1 MKKVIVLVLLC
12 MQWVTVFCQNEDS
25 LSSEKKLREKILGDI
40 QTNLDKKNAVFDS
53 TIARINNRV
62 DNLDNVIKTT
72 TSVKEKAD
80 KLLER
85 VQILESKQIAEEG
98 NELNIYQANYQS
110 AVVNLVSMEREIKPL
125 LLFNA
130 SREFFSD
137 LNEAGNPM
145 NYAGY
150 KEWFSKFNKY
160 TKENKSNESLL
171 TISNNMLLFSGN
183 TAQYVPVV
191 GPMSS
196 ILFAS
201 MSTYVTSL
209 GKRQKAL
216 REESEKM
223 ITLTMKV
230 SQFDYDKGEIEHE
243 WELITDELKNMQ
255 ELYTKSLNSNLA
267 ILKINNA
274 DFNESFSGESDAEKR
289 YQYLTS
295 IRQKASDFVA
305 AQKTSAPKDWKEAVY
320 NQMMQVQS
328 LKTRFGQIT
337 FRINENII
345 KYGSLFIKYK
355 ADADIGIKMTNL
367 QSKLQQLKEIF
378 DKAFDPLD
386 YINSATRMYKV
397 A

>member
-1 MKKVIVLVLLC
+1 MKKVFLLTFSFAAFI
-12 MQWVTVFCQNEDS
+12 TVFCQNQDS
-25 LSSEKKLREKILGDI
+25 LSSEKKLREKTLGDI
-40 QTNLDKKNAVFDS
+40 QTNLDRKNAIFDS
-53 TIARINNRV
+53 TIANINNRV
-62 DNLDNVIKTT
+62 DNLNNIIKTT

-85 VQILESKQIAEEG
+85 VLALESKQKAEEE
-98 NELNIYQANYQS
+98 NDLNIYQANYQS
-110 AVVNLVSMEREIKPL
+110 AVVNLVSMDREIKPL
-125 LLFNA
+125 QLFNA

-145 NYAGY
+145 NYPGY
-150 KEWFSKFNKY
+150 KEWFNKFNKY
-160 TKENKSNESLL
+160 TKDNKSSEALL
-171 TISNNMLLFSGN
+171 NISSNMLAFSGN
-183 TAQYVPVV
+183 TAQFVPVV
-191 GPMSS
+191 GPMASV
-196 ILFAS
+196 LFVS
-201 MSTYVTSL
+201 MSTYLTSL
-209 GKRQKAL
+209 SRKQKGL

-223 ITLTMKV
+223 IILTMKV
-230 SQFDYDKGEIEHE
+230 SQFDYDKGDVEHE

-255 ELYTKSLNSNLA
+255 ELYTKSLNSNLVL
-267 ILKINNA
+267 LKIS
-274 DFNESFSGESDAEKR
+274 DTDYNEHFSNESDAEKR
-289 YQYLTS
+289 YQYLTA

-305 AQKTSAPKDWKEAVY
+305 AQKIISLKDWKEAVY

-328 LKTRFGQIT
+328 LKMRFGQIT

-345 KYGSLFIKYK
+345 KYGSLFNKYK
-355 ADADIGIKMTNL
+355 ADPEVGTKMTNL